1 MRKITEQAAD
11 CFHNILPYKKSNTEV
26 IVEGD
31 VVKMYLH
38 GNCIA
43 QRTPLATT
51 ISTGGWMTNTTK
63 ERLNGIAGVNINQVK
78 GKWYLNGNEWDG
90 KNTIIGAFGI
100 WIDGRAA

>member
-26 IVEGD
+26 TVDNG
-31 VVKMYLH
+31 VVRMYLH

-43 QRTPLATT
+43 QKTPLATT
-51 ISTGGWMTNTTK
+51 ITNCGWSTPTTK
-63 ERLNGIAGVNINQVK
+63 ERLNGLSNVSIVQKK
-78 GKWYLNGNEWDG
+78 GYWYLNGKLWDG
-90 KNTIIGAFGI
+90 ENTIIGAFGI